1 LDARERELRFLEMN
15 DSRAPCREWLERL
28 ESSKNSLYGTILAR
42 LDRVEGGN
50 FGDCKNL
57 KGGLWELRIDVG
69 PGYRV
74 YFGED
79 DDIVVLLLGGT
90 KQTQDRDIETA
101 REYWSNYN
109 A

>member
-1 LDARERELRFLEMN
+1 M
-15 DSRAPCREWLERL
+15 
-28 ESSKNSLYGTILAR
+28 YGTVLAR
-42 LDRVEGGN
+42 LDRVQEGN

-57 KGGLWELRIDVG
+57 KDGVWELRIDAG

-79 DDIVVLLLGGT
+79 NNLVVLLLGGT
-90 KQTQDRDIETA
+90 KQTQARDIVA
-101 REYWSNYN
+101 AKQYWSYYN